1 LSTAYIVY
9 SDRHHPDL
17 PSFPTRRSSD
27 LRPKGAASVRTGSLI
42 YPLAGLLCCH
52 NRYQLHQR
60 SSEQRVAILPPSAG
74 SELQKAGPLLHSQ
87 QSDGTDRVMSGAPG
101 RYPGLLAL
109 IAINPSR
116 SAHAQVPA
124 FCRYHPR
131 RRWIVLCSP
140 MRLSILSIALGDR
153 RTNGRPADYF
163 GRSPSPSASRWRD
176 SSPELTFLTRTI
188 GV

>member
-74 SELQKAGPLLHSQ
+74 SELQKAGPLLRSEEHTSEL
-87 QSDGTDRVMSGAPG
+87 QSRENLVC
-101 RYPGLLAL
+101 RLLL
-109 IAINPSR
+109 EKKKQN
-116 SAHAQVPA
+116 
-124 FCRYHPR
+124 
-131 RRWIVLCSP
+131 
-140 MRLSILSIALGDR
+140 
-153 RTNGRPADYF
+153 
-163 GRSPSPSASRWRD
+163 
-176 SSPELTFLTRTI
+176 
-188 GV
+188 